1 MFVKNYV
8 MKQTAVECL
17 IQELQNN
24 FAKQL
29 QDMYSS
35 NPLLFNDIF
44 LKAKEA
50 EQQKLKSAYQRGKKY
65 KKPLKDSNPIK

>member
-1 MFVKNYV
+1 
-8 MKQTAVECL
+8 MKTEKQQTAVECL

-50 EQQKLKSAYQRGKKY
+50 EQQKLKSAYEKGKKY
-65 KKPLKDSNPIK
+65 KKPLKDSNPIKFN

>member
-1 MFVKNYV
+1 ME
-8 MKQTAVECL
+8 QTPVECL

-50 EQQKLKSAYQRGKKY
+50 EQQKLKSAYEKGKKY
-65 KKPLKDSNPIK
+65 KKPLKDSNPIKY

>member
-1 MFVKNYV
+1 
-8 MKQTAVECL
+8 MKTEKQQTAVECL

-29 QDMYSS
+29 QDMYDS

-44 LKAKEA
+44 LRAKED

-65 KKPLKDSNPIK
+65 KKPLKDSNPIKY

>member
-1 MFVKNYV
+1 ME
-8 MKQTAVECL
+8 QTAVEWL
-17 IQELQNN
+17 IEKLQNN

-50 EQQKLKSAYQRGKKY
+50 EQQKLKSAYEKGKKY
-65 KKPLKDSNPIK
+65 KKPLKDSNPIKFNQ

>member
-1 MFVKNYV
+1 
-8 MKQTAVECL
+8 MKTEKQQTAVECL

-50 EQQKLKSAYQRGKKY
+50 EQQKIKSAYQRGKKY
-65 KKPLKDSNPIK
+65 KKPLKDSNPIKY